1 MTQEQT
7 TKPEARTYPYEHL
20 MMDEYNGGMICIFK
34 NPDYHPNEHYLGRGT
49 YRSWQMESYGH
60 EAFAKMILF
69 GQIEVVDVPQQIWVH
84 EMDKMQDWQK
94 IERLV
99 NRFQE
104 KGFTVDK
111 CPHCDS
117 ENVEYDGDGWA
128 DGCEAD
134 WASWQSWSVQ
144 CLDCDDFKHSG
155 KYVTSSGGRW

>member
-20 MMDEYNGGMICIFK
+20 MMDEQHECVCIFK
-34 NPDYHPNEHYLGRGT
+34 NPDHHPSEHYLGQGH
-49 YRSWQMESYGH
+49 YRNWQMEGYTH

-69 GQIEVVDVPQQIWVH
+69 GQIEVADVPQQIWVH
-84 EMDKMQDWQK
+84 EIDKMQTWQK
-94 IERLV
+94 IQRMV
-99 NRFQE
+99 NKYEQ

-111 CPHCDS
+111 CPHCGSDNI
-117 ENVEYDGDGWA
+117 EHDGDGWA

-155 KYVTSSGGRW
+155 QYVTSSGGRW